1 MSVPSGQLETN
12 YDPSSSTTVDLTNNS
27 DKKDL
32 TLWGERLDQAKRD
45 RKRYEP
51 TWHICQSFLAGRQW
65 VGWNNRTRRVI
76 QLDNPGNRERYTANV
91 IDSYHQTVLGKL
103 YVEDLRPDILFRRE
117 DIESESITTH
127 SRQLAKYAWDTETN
141 AERRIYLILHKE
153 LCYGTSAGRCYYDSS
168 QGDPIGNFPI
178 GPDGRPILDPTS
190 ARSFVANA
198 QQNGNTAQFQQLN
211 TGKICWEVLSPFN
224 IWPPAGVEDPDL
236 MPWIIIGAPCPV
248 QKATMMFNLAKDPKE
263 QDLRVTDALE
273 IQSTDPGVEGSP
285 AGGGTLKGHIMVYT
299 GYEMPTRNYPKG
311 RVFTWT
317 ENTKLASSDS
327 LPYLL
332 RGRPHHGVIFFR
344 YHMVPGRFW
353 GKGLVE
359 DLVGPQR
366 QRNRARSQM
375 IEMKDRNLGRVY
387 ARKGTITPNNK
398 PVGKIMELIEIP
410 MHSDF
415 PQEVQGV
422 PLGAWIENEANMNDH
437 DMDQISGIGDVT
449 QGQTPTNVQAY
460 SAMALLAEQDER
472 RIGPVLK
479 DIRQNVGDLVLLTLN
494 LIRMYWPDGKRLAVS
509 GPDGAME
516 EFVYSRAV
524 LPDEFYIDVS
534 KNAPLPTSPAA
545 ESQKIFDI
553 FNAAIS
559 AGQPLPPEWLKESLD
574 AGRPLPFPK
583 REAEV
588 QARKAE
594 MEHYFLHAGQMII
607 PDPFDDDMIHLQI
620 HRAERFNV
628 QFVPGNEMYT
638 QMLLEHEKMHLENMQ
653 QKQPQTGPA
662 SSVPQMQGG
671 HGAEAQNG
679 AITDQAAMAQT
690 ASGQAP
696 LTTGGGASG
705 L

>member
-1 MSVPSGQLETN
+1 MLMPASKMEDNNGTNVVASG
-12 YDPSSSTTVDLTNNS
+12 DG
-27 DKKDL
+27 KDL
-32 TLWGERLDQAKRD
+32 SLWNERLDQAKRD

-65 VGWNNRTRRVI
+65 VGWNNRTRRVV
-76 QLDNPGNRERYTANV
+76 QLDNPGDRERFTANV

-103 YVEDLRPDILFRRE
+103 YVEDLRPEIMFRRE

-127 SRQLAKYAWDTETN
+127 TRQLAKYAWDTETN
-141 AERRIYLILHKE
+141 AERRLYLILHKE
-153 LCYGTSAGRCYYDSS
+153 LCYGTSAGRCMFDSS
-168 QGDPIGNFPI
+168 QGDSAGQFPL
-178 GPDGRPILDPTS
+178 GPDGRPMMDPTE
-190 ARSFVANA
+190 ARSYVADA
-198 QQNGNTAQFQQLN
+198 QAQGNQVGFQQVN
-211 TGKICWEVLSPFN
+211 YGKICWEVLSPFN
-224 IWPPAGVEDPDL
+224 IWPPPGIEDPDL
-236 MPWIIIGAPCPV
+236 HPWLIIGAPMPCS
-248 QKATMMFNLAKDPKE
+248 KARMVFHLSKDPPE
-263 QDLRVTDALE
+263 QNLRVTDAME
-273 IQSTDPGVEGSP
+273 MSTASVEGSP
-285 AGGGTLKGHIMVYT
+285 AGGGDLKGHIMVYT
-299 GYEMPTRNYPKG
+299 GYEMPTVDNPKG

-317 ENTKLASSDS
+317 ETKKLASSGQ

-332 RGRPHHGVIFFR
+332 RGRPHHGIVFFR
-344 YHMVPGRFW
+344 YHLVPGRFW
-353 GKGLVE
+353 GKGIVE

-387 ARKGTITPNNK
+387 ARKGTITPANK

-410 MHSDF
+410 MHADF
-415 PQEVQGV
+415 PQEVQGT
-422 PLGAWIENEANMNDH
+422 PIGPWIENESHMNDR
-437 DMDQISGIGDVT
+437 DMDQISGIGEVT
-449 QGQTPTNVQAY
+449 QGQTPSNVQAY

-479 DIRQNVGDLVLLTLN
+479 DIRQNIGDLVLLTLN

-509 GPDGAME
+509 GPDGTME
-516 EFVYSRAV
+516 EFIYSRAV

-583 REAEV
+583 RESQV

-594 MEHYFLHAGQMII
+594 MEHYFLHAGQMIF
-607 PDPFDDDMIHLQI
+607 PDPFDDDNLHLQI

-628 QFVPGNEMYT
+628 QAVPGNEIYT
-638 QMLLEHEKMHLENMQ
+638 QMLLEHEKMHIENMA
-653 QKQPQTGPA
+653 QKAPQTGPA
-662 SSVPQMQGG
+662 TAVPAMQGA

-679 AITDQAAMAQT
+679 SVTNQAALAQT
-690 ASGQAP
+690 ATGQAP
-696 LTTGGGASG
+696 LTGSGGPSG